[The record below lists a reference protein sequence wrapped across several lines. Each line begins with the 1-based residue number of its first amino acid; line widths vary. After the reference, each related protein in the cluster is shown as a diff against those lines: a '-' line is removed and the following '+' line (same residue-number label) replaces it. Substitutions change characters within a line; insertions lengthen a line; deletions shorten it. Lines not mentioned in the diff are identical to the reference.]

1 MAKILIVED
10 EKPINELI
18 KKNLELVGFNCDQ
31 SFDGLDAIKKCK
43 EGEYDLVL
51 LDVMLPGASGF
62 EVIEQ
67 IGDIPVIFL
76 TAKDGV
82 LDRIKGLNLGADDY
96 IVKPFA
102 ALELIARVNAV
113 LRRTKK
119 DAIEY
124 KIDNLVINLKS
135 RQVLMDGKEIE
146 LTNQE
151 FKLLEILVTNQN
163 IALSREKLLEFAWG
177 YDYIGDCRTID
188 VHIQHLRKKLGLEDR
203 IKTIY
208 RLGYRLETI

>member
-1 MAKILIVED
+1 MAHILIVED
-10 EKPINELI
+10 EKPISELI
-18 KKNLELVGFNCDQ
+18 KKNLELVGFTCEQ
-31 SFDGLDAIKKCK
+31 VYDGITAMKKLE
-43 EGEYDLVL
+43 EGGYDLCI
-51 LDVMLPGASGF
+51 LDIMLPGASGY
-62 EVIEQ
+62 EVIEKANNTA
-67 IGDIPVIFL
+67 VIFL

-113 LRRTKK
+113 LRRTRQ
-119 DAIEY
+119 DEEEY
-124 KIDNLVINLKS
+124 RLDDIVVNVKS
-135 RQVLMDGKEIE
+135 RVVTLRGEEVE

-151 FKLLEILVTNQN
+151 FKLLEILFTNQN
-163 IALSREKLLEFAWG
+163 IALSREKLLEYAWG

-188 VHIQHLRKKLGLEDR
+188 VHIQHLRKKLNLEDR

-208 RLGYRLETI
+208 RLGYRLETL